1 VAYRYFILHYNSSK
15 AFKDPVKDHKNIRI
29 RSIFDIKSRVI
40 LTVFFISRCFSTAIL
55 RRCRMQMRVQC
66 YAVASKPR
74 CIATVMGLTFSSRAF
89 NLEVGIRVERWHD
102 SLYIHPE
109 TETRVSPATHQIIVA
124 IISGMR
130 DLRSTKRSPMSF
142 GSAFFASFLAPV
154 EKLSHDFSSLTGRH
168 CCARTVII
176 GGSALFL
183 GI

>member
-1 VAYRYFILHYNSSK
+1 MLSFLSRGGFLPQFYVDVVCRC
-15 AFKDPVKDHKNIRI
+15 AFSAMLSPAN
-29 RSIFDIKSRVI
+29 
-40 LTVFFISRCFSTAIL
+40 L
-55 RRCRMQMRVQC
+55 
-66 YAVASKPR
+66 
-74 CIATVMGLTFSSRAF
+74 ATVMGLTFSSRATL
-89 NLEVGIRVERWHD
+89 NLEVGVRVERWHD

-109 TETRVSPATHQIIVA
+109 IETRVSPATQIITA

-154 EKLSHDFSSLTGRH
+154 EKLSHDFSSSTGRR
-168 CCARTVII
+168 CCVRTVII